1 MELSVYGLEDRVAIV
16 TGAGSGIGRGIAQE
30 MAKAGASIVVAE
42 IDPEGAKETVDMV
55 VGLGGKAVMVE
66 SDVTRE
72 ESVEKMLKAA
82 LEAFGKVDILVNN
95 VGGLGGE
102 PRMTAIVD
110 MSLEQWDRLMA
121 LNLSSQFL
129 CCRAVIRHWV
139 DRDRGGAIVNIA
151 SLAGEVP
158 FLTSVAYGAAKAG
171 VMSMTRTLASG
182 YGKQGIRVNCIAPG
196 HVRTPITDGLY
207 RGREE
212 VRAAQDRII
221 PMGRYGNPDEL
232 GRVAVFLTSDAS
244 SYVTGQTVVV
254 SGGMTYFLTKL
265 P

>member
-1 MELSVYGLEDRVAIV
+1 
-16 TGAGSGIGRGIAQE
+16 
-30 MAKAGASIVVAE
+30 
-42 IDPEGAKETVDMV
+42 
-55 VGLGGKAVMVE
+55 
-66 SDVTRE
+66 
-72 ESVEKMLKAA
+72 
-82 LEAFGKVDILVNN
+82 
-95 VGGLGGE
+95 
-102 PRMTAIVD
+102 
-110 MSLEQWDRLMA
+110 
-121 LNLSSQFL
+121 
-129 CCRAVIRHWV
+129 
-139 DRDRGGAIVNIA
+139 
-151 SLAGEVP
+151 
-158 FLTSVAYGAAKAG
+158 
-171 VMSMTRTLASG
+171 MTRTLASG

-232 GRVAVFLTSDAS
+232 GWLAVFLASDAS